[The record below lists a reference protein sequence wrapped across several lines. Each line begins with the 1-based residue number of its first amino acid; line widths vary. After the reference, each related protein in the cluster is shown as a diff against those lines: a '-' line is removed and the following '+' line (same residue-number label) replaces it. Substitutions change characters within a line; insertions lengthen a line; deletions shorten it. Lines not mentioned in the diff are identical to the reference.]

1 MLNHLWQS
9 TLFAGLAGLL
19 TLLLKSNRAQARYWV
34 WLAASMK
41 FLIPFS
47 ALMSLG
53 GYFQWP
59 VQPAIVQTGF
69 SAVVEQVSE
78 PFPAEAS
85 MTAESVRTKESVLPR
100 LLWLGWAC
108 GFVAIGMFWTRRWS
122 RIHAVIRSAAA
133 SSVTRN
139 FGVPIPVKSCAALLE
154 PGVFGIFRPEL
165 LLPEGIT
172 ERLTTEQL
180 DAILAHEMS
189 HVRRRDNLATAI
201 HMIVEA
207 VFWFHPL
214 VWWLGARLIEERERA
229 CDEAVLRT
237 CDPQTYAEG
246 ILRVCKFYLASPLR
260 CVAGVTGANL
270 NQRIEDIMTK
280 RMGRQLGSYKK
291 VLLAGAGILAVAGPI
306 AIGVTNPPPI
316 RAQSTPHLAFEAAS
330 VKPVQIR
337 DNGLVL
343 AQFRPGGR
351 FVSREPVQDVIAL
364 AYNLP
369 LPNHGKYRLSGGP
382 DWIRSVDSS
391 YDIEATP
398 AQGAV
403 PDGLASNI
411 RNESL
416 RSMLQTLLADRLKL
430 AIHRETKEL
439 QVYALI
445 VGKSGPKLEKAAI
458 EEKDCPAADTLG
470 LSMPVPNVH
479 KDEKPTCHAINGGR
493 GRGIHGQAVSM
504 ADVVSLVE
512 TYTDRPLV
520 DRSGIKGL
528 YHIETQGWLPMEL
541 TSSPAAP
548 GTKQDG
554 VDVSDL
560 PTIFN
565 VFEKLGLKLDARKD
579 KVDVYVI
586 DHIEKPSEN

>member
-19 TLLLKSNRAQARYWV
+19 TLALRRNRAQARYAV
-34 WLAASMK
+34 WLAASIK

-47 ALMSLG
+47 LLMGIGSHWE
-53 GYFQWP
+53 WP
-59 VQPAIVQTGF
+59 PKTAIAETGF

-78 PFPAEAS
+78 PFPAKAPAAAGS
-85 MTAESVRTKESVLPR
+85 MRANVSPIPR
-100 LLWLGWAC
+100 LLWLAWAC
-108 GFVAIGMFWTRRWS
+108 GFVAIVMFWGRRW
-122 RIHAVIRSAAA
+122 RRLNADIRSAVT
-133 SSVTRN
+133 SSVTRDL
-139 FGVPIPVKSCAALLE
+139 GLPIPAKSCSALLE
-154 PGVFGIFRPEL
+154 PGVFGIFRPVL

-180 DAILAHEMS
+180 DAILAHEMC
-189 HVRRRDNLATAI
+189 HVRRRDNLATSI

-237 CDPQTYAEG
+237 CDPQAYAEG
-246 ILRVCKFYLASPLR
+246 ILKVCEFYLVSPLK

-270 NQRIEDIMTK
+270 NQRIEDIMTS
-280 RMGRQLGSYKK
+280 RVGRRLGTFKK
-291 VLLAGAGILAVAGPI
+291 MLLAGAGVLAVAGPI

-316 RAQSTPHLAFEAAS
+316 RAQSTVHLAFEAAS
-330 VKPVQIR
+330 VKPHTPR
-337 DNGLVL
+337 EN
-343 AQFRPGGR
+343 QFGYPQFLPGGR
-351 FVSREPVQDVIAL
+351 FVSRAPLQAVIAL
-364 AYNLP
+364 AYDLP
-369 LPNHGKYRLSGGP
+369 LLNQGRQRLSGGP
-382 DWIRSVDSS
+382 DWIRSVDSA

-398 AQGAV
+398 AEGTIQ
-403 PDGLASNI
+403 DGLASNV
-411 RNESL
+411 RNDRL
-416 RSMLQTLLADRLKL
+416 RSMLQTLLQDRFKL

-445 VGKSGPKLEKAAI
+445 VGKDGPKLEKSAI
-458 EEKDCPAADTLG
+458 EEKDCPSTDVLG
-470 LSMPVPNVH
+470 LAAPVSSSP
-479 KDEKPTCHAINGGR
+479 KDGKPLCHAFNGGQ
-493 GRGIHGQAVSM
+493 GRGLHAQAVSM
-504 ADVVSLVE
+504 SDVVGFVE
-512 TYTDRPLV
+512 TWTDRPFV
-520 DRSGIKGL
+520 DRTGIQGL
-528 YHIETQGWLPMEL
+528 YHIETQPWLPIGL
-541 TSSPAAP
+541 TSSPPPA

-565 VFEKLGLKLDARKD
+565 LFERLGLKMDSRKD
-579 KVDVYVI
+579 RVDIYVI

>member
-59 VQPAIVQTGF
+59 VQPVIVQTGF

-78 PFPAEAS
+78 PFPAEAP
-85 MTAESVRTKESVLPR
+85 MTAESVRTEESVLPR

-108 GFVAIGMFWTRRWS
+108 GFVAIGMFWTRRW
-122 RIHAVIRSAAA
+122 RQIHAVIRSAAA

-154 PGVFGIFRPEL
+154 PGVFGIFRPVL

-246 ILRVCKFYLASPLR
+246 ILRVCEFYLASPLR

-369 LPNHGKYRLSGGP
+369 LLNHGKYRLSGGP

-411 RNESL
+411 RNERL
-416 RSMLQTLLADRLKL
+416 RSMLQTLLADRFKL

-439 QVYALI
+439 QVYALV

-541 TSSPAAP
+541 TSSPAAA
-548 GTKQDG
+548 GTNKDG